1 MFKFISRSTRQ
12 LFDYLTP
19 CSLCDIGIK
28 RHFGVCQSC
37 WEQLPWLKQSIERNQ
52 QQIFVACHYQYPI
65 DRIIQQFKYEQKL
78 HHQRL
83 LEGLLQQ
90 LKLPKVHAIVPMP
103 ISTDRLVERGFNQTL
118 LLAQALSKSLNVPIW
133 QPVQRLAQ
141 HSQKG
146 LSRIERLE
154 NIEQQFV
161 AAPPNHLRYRKVLII
176 DDVVTTGS
184 SITALSH
191 VLQQLGCQQ
200 IYSICLAAAVNHQ
213 ASTLDF
219 ADTMESPHVE

>member
-1 MFKFISRSTRQ
+1 MI
-12 LFDYLTP
+12 
-19 CSLCDIGIK
+19 
-28 RHFGVCQSC
+28 
-37 WEQLPWLKQSIERNQ
+37 
-52 QQIFVACHYQYPI
+52 
-65 DRIIQQFKYEQKL
+65 
-78 HHQRL
+78 
-83 LEGLLQQ
+83 
-90 LKLPKVHAIVPMP
+90 M
-103 ISTDRLVERGFNQTL
+103 
-118 LLAQALSKSLNVPIW
+118 
-133 QPVQRLAQ
+133 QRLAQ

-161 AAPPNHLRYRKVLII
+161 ATPPNHLRYRKVLII

-213 ASTLDF
+213 ASTLNF
-219 ADTMESPHVE
+219 SDTMESPRVE

>member
-1 MFKFISRSTRQ
+1 
-12 LFDYLTP
+12 
-19 CSLCDIGIK
+19 
-28 RHFGVCQSC
+28 
-37 WEQLPWLKQSIERNQ
+37 
-52 QQIFVACHYQYPI
+52 
-65 DRIIQQFKYEQKL
+65 
-78 HHQRL
+78 
-83 LEGLLQQ
+83 
-90 LKLPKVHAIVPMP
+90 MP

-118 LLAQALSKSLNVPIW
+118 LLAQALSKSLNLPIW

-161 AAPPNHLRYRKVLII
+161 AIPPNHLRYRKVLII

-213 ASTLDF
+213 ASTLNF
-219 ADTMESPHVE
+219 SDTMESPRVE